1 MTLRQI
7 RTQIQTRQRKY
18 AKELLIYRLR
28 HQADQ
33 VYNHWARAVGHQQ
46 EPPQPLSIIRKIADA
61 GFFLPTYGSLL
72 RYLEDLRQEG
82 SIPEP
87 RQIALAL
94 LPWAWTEKYE
104 KLLCSDLPAEA

>member
-18 AKELLIYRLR
+18 GKELTIYRLR
-28 HQADQ
+28 RQADQ
-33 VYNHWARAVGHQQ
+33 VYDQWARAIGYQQ

-72 RYLEDLRQEG
+72 RYLEDIRQAGE
-82 SIPEP
+82 IPEP
-87 RQIALAL
+87 RQMVLAL
-94 LPWAWTEKYE
+94 FPWAWADRYAD
-104 KLLCSDLPAEA
+104 LFRWDLPAED